1 MHGPTPGIYILFI
14 FLSFCQCCVAKVIF
28 STRENKIL
36 RISLHNGLK
45 CHTYMLQ
52 IFQTTTFSQLVQSN
66 VFCFSIIV
74 EEVRIF
80 SLYESS
86 NISHRFHI
94 GIPLESIAK
103 GNRTSLRKLEVQKRT
118 LKSTT

>member
-1 MHGPTPGIYILFI
+1 M
-14 FLSFCQCCVAKVIF
+14 
-28 STRENKIL
+28 
-36 RISLHNGLK
+36 
-45 CHTYMLQ
+45 
-52 IFQTTTFSQLVQSN
+52 QSN

-103 GNRTSLRKLEVQKRT
+103 GNNKPKEIGSAEENT
-118 LKSTT
+118 